1 MTRQKGENTYK
12 SILKGNSIFGGM
24 QMFQILISLVRGKF
38 VAMFLGPAGMGMA
51 SLFTATADTLQR
63 CASLGLNLA
72 VVRDVAAARDD
83 SDKARE
89 VIVAARRI
97 ILLSAVAGALVCLA
111 LSSVLSTVAFG
122 DTSNTWGMMLLAAV
136 VLCTILWQ
144 GKMSVLQGLHHIKPL
159 SRANIVGGLAGLLVG
174 VPLYWLWGAS
184 GIVPAMIV
192 YAATMLAFYS
202 YETRRYVDTSGLR
215 FSWAAHK
222 HLVRSLI
229 LTGLLFM
236 SGDLIGSVCTLS
248 LNTFVR
254 YTGGLADVGIWQA
267 ANSLTNQ
274 YAAVIFSAM
283 AMDYLPR
290 LSAAIGNGDPF
301 AGIVNRQT
309 EIVCLLVAP
318 LAALLILF
326 APLAVHILL
335 DESFLSAIPLIRL
348 MAFALV
354 FRAAM
359 YPLGYVTM
367 AQNNRRVFFW
377 LEGVGCNLLTLVM
390 NAAGFLL
397 FGVEGIGYAMILD
410 SLLCLFIYL
419 AVNRRLYGFSFDRGA
434 VRCMAAAMSSVGAA
448 LAASLIPSPLWSYAA
463 MAVFTAAAAAVAAAG
478 LRRRLRHK

>member
-63 CASLGLNLA
+63 FASLGMNLA

-83 SDKARE
+83 SEKARA

-97 ILLSAVAGALVCLA
+97 ILLSAIAGALVCLA

-122 DTSNTWGMMLLAAV
+122 DTANTWGMMLLAAV

-144 GKMSVLQGLHHIKPL
+144 GKMSVLQGLHHVKPL

-215 FSWAAHK
+215 FCWATHK

-236 SGDLIGSVCTLS
+236 SGDLIGSVCTLA

-290 LSAAIGNGDPF
+290 LSSAIGNGDPF

-335 DESFLSAIPLIRL
+335 DESFLPAIPLIRL

-367 AQNNRRVFFW
+367 AQNNRHVYFW
-377 LEGVGCNLLTLVM
+377 LEGVGCNLLTLFM

-419 AVNRRLYGFSFDRGA
+419 AVNRRLYSFRFDTGA
-434 VRCMAAAMSSVGAA
+434 VRCMAAAMASAGAA
-448 LAASLIPSPLWSYAA
+448 LAASLIPSQLWSYAA
-463 MAVFTAAAAAVAAAG
+463 MAIFTAVAAAVAATG
-478 LRRRLRHK
+478 LRRRLRRK